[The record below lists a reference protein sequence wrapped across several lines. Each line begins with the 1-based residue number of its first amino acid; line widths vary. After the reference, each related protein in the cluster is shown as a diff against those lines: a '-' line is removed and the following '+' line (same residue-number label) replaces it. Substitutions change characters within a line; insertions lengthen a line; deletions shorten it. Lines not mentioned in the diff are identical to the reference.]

1 MRKALRIIAAVVMT
15 AISGSCT
22 HNNGDIGPWFGEW
35 KLTSIE
41 IDGTPDAA
49 YKGNIF
55 WAFQTSVIEMIQV
68 EPVTPDVSD
77 YGQRWGTWSQEENTL
92 TLNFTHHD
100 DNAAEGSGKYTPY
113 PATHLPGGVSK
124 LGIIKLSGSEIKLSY
139 TANDGKTYTYSL
151 KKWG

>member
-1 MRKALRIIAAVVMT
+1 MRKALHIIAILALT
-15 AISGSCT
+15 AIAGSCT

-35 KLTSIE
+35 KLTAIE

-49 YKGNIF
+49 YKENIF

-68 EPVTPDVSD
+68 DPVTANVSN
-77 YGQRWGTWSQEENTL
+77 YGQRWGTWSQDGNTL

-100 DNAAEGSGKYTPY
+100 DSAAEGSGKYTPY

-124 LGIIKLSGSEIKLSY
+124 LDIIKLSGSEIKLSY
-139 TANDGKTYTYSL
+139 TAEDGKVYRYSL